1 MDIREIANPA
11 TSLAGTSARRSKSSG
26 IASEY
31 SQILASKIANV
42 KTDIEKMN
50 AVQEKL
56 DEIADLQEEI
66 TGEVKIDEDSGNAN
80 RNDTSGTVSAKSV
93 ETIKRFMPDGSILIT
108 TYEGGTITEQI
119 KQKPHLQIVADYSA
133 PRNPDG
139 SVATKIERTQ
149 SLDLAALLTM

>member
-1 MDIREIANPA
+1 MDIREITNSA
-11 TSLAGTSARRSKSSG
+11 TSLAGTSTRRNKSS

-80 RNDTSGTVSAKSV
+80 RNDSSSTASAKTV

-133 PRNPDG
+133 PPNPDG
-139 SVATKIERTQ
+139 SVATKVERTQ
-149 SLDLAALLTM
+149 SLDLAALLMM

>member
-50 AVQEKL
+50 ATQEKL
-56 DEIADLQEEI
+56 DEM
-66 TGEVKIDEDSGNAN
+66 VKS
-80 RNDTSGTVSAKSV
+80 KS
-93 ETIKRFMPDGSILIT
+93 
-108 TYEGGTITEQI
+108 
-119 KQKPHLQIVADYSA
+119 
-133 PRNPDG
+133 
-139 SVATKIERTQ
+139 TKIRATPIALTQTVRQLPKPSRQSSVSCRTVRF
-149 SLDLAALLTM
+149 

>member
-1 MDIREIANPA
+1 MDIREITNSA
-11 TSLAGTSARRSKSSG
+11 TSLAGTSTRRNKSS

-80 RNDTSGTVSAKSV
+80 RNDSSGTVSAKTV

-133 PRNPDG
+133 PPNPDG
-139 SVATKIERTQ
+139 SVATKTERTQ
-149 SLDLAALLTM
+149 SLDLMALLTM